1 MKKTFL
7 FALGLLMGVHAWSY
21 DNVPA
26 TFTWAVGNESAASI
40 VSDATDGVREAKIVV
55 GAGLTAGTYTNYA
68 ANPGNTMSTYVPAE
82 SKPGAVATAMVEYRV
97 KMKKGVTFT
106 LTNAS
111 YDAIKEGT
119 NDASYSWSYAVDGVE
134 SAITVV
140 TKDEILR
147 NDASNSAPLN
157 HSHAITATAGQ
168 EVSFRIYVSGFANNK
183 KMAISNIILTGTVN
197 GEEEVRTFTDF
208 KLDFRSNPYTVVL
221 PEGGTL
227 PSNVSLANEVYHD
240 TQHGLRAGTI
250 TVDVDGPVKFTL
262 GTCNWG
268 TSIAVQKNGEAF
280 ATIANQ
286 GGCDNGGITGGYTKY
301 VTWTYNSEEAA
312 TLSFTANGSYLPYF
326 FAEAC
331 EFVPQVVVSY
341 YDVNGT
347 TLIGKDTVEGG
358 SVLAFKYGA
367 ADVTVAEGEAFR
379 GWFNASIPTATK
391 VAEGISLTED
401 LKLYAKATNIEVAAL
416 GKIFEYDLAKAYF
429 YAEDHEL
436 FSHNGGGFHDGT
448 HGWSFGNGNTLSI
461 QVAGNALLAV
471 NVCTYS
477 NTSVTLVK
485 DAAGNVIDSLNVVYN
500 ETVDGSKQSIYYEGP
515 ATTLTFYF
523 TATNYI
529 HFIKVYNVASLPT
542 KDEATGYYILEPGDG
557 AGLKLVLESLQNGDK
572 IFLPNG
578 IYDFGEA
585 ALTQISKNNVS
596 IIGQSMDS
604 TIIKNTPD
612 IHNEGISTTATL
624 LITGENTYLQDLT
637 LYNAMDYFEALRVMS
652 NGRGVCLQDKG
663 TKTICK
669 NVRMRSNQDTYYSN
683 KVGAVKYFEDCE
695 IHGTVDFICGDG
707 SVYFYGTELVC
718 EQRNSTGGGSDA
730 VTASN
735 ADASDKGYV
744 FDHCS
749 IRYAENIQGDKPVV
763 SLGRAWNNSPKTVFL
778 YTFLDDSNGA
788 LNMTKEASAQKDKIQ
803 RWSLG
808 AMNALPQLFGE
819 YNSVNA
825 QAEVVSPQSNN
836 VKFVLNSNEKQME
849 TILTAEQA
857 ATYTMDYTLGS
868 WAATAAADATQAV
881 VETTGLY
888 EPEGIYLLEVVYNSK
903 LICTIETG
911 AQLNNEFIH
920 EGVTIR
926 KANGRGGFGWKR
938 GEEPQ
943 GIDNTSDCGC
953 KVEKIIRDGQVIIIR
968 DNKEYNVLGT
978 QL

>member
-7 FALGLLMGVHAWSY
+7 FALGLLMGVNAWSY

-26 TFTWAVGNESAASI
+26 AFTWAVGNESAASI
-40 VSDATDGVREAKIVV
+40 VSDATDGVKEAKIVV

-68 ANPGNTMSTYVPAE
+68 ANPNNTMTTYVPAE
-82 SKPGAVATAMVEYRV
+82 SKPGAVATVMVEYRV

-106 LTNAS
+106 LTSAS
-111 YDAIKEGT
+111 YDAIKDGT
-119 NDASYSWSYAVDGVE
+119 DDAWYSWSYAVDGVE
-134 SAITVV
+134 SAITAVD
-140 TKDEILR
+140 KADLLR
-147 NDASNSAPLN
+147 NSNTTGTPALN
-157 HSHAITATAGQ
+157 HSHAITASAGQ
-168 EVSFRIYVSGFANNK
+168 EVSFRIYVSNFANNK
-183 KMAISNIILTGTVN
+183 KFAISNIVLTGTVN

-208 KLDFRSNPYTVVL
+208 KVDFRSQDPTWVL
-221 PEGGTL
+221 PTSKPDNVTL
-227 PSNVSLANEVYHD
+227 SGLSFHD
-240 TQHGLRAGTI
+240 AQHGINAGTI
-250 TVDVDGPVKFTL
+250 NVTVDGPVKFTL
-262 GTCNWG
+262 GGCGYG
-268 TSIAVQKNGEAF
+268 TSIIVKKGTETV
-280 ATIANQ
+280 ATIDNKTP
-286 GGCDNGGITGGYTKY
+286 GCDNGIGTYTKY
-301 VTWTYNSEEAA
+301 ATWTYNSEEAA
-312 TLSFTANGSYLPYF
+312 TLSFTVNGYLPYM

-331 EFVPQVVVSY
+331 EFVPQVMVSY

-401 LKLYAKATNIEVAAL
+401 LKLYAKATDIEVAAL

-477 NTSVTLVK
+477 NTGVTLVK

-669 NVRMRSNQDTYYSN
+669 NVRMLSNQDTYYSN
-683 KVGAVKYFEDCE
+683 KVGALKYFEDCE

-707 SVYFYGTELVC
+707 SVYFKGTELVC

-744 FDHCS
+744 FDNCS

-778 YTFLDDSNGA
+778 NTLLADD

-808 AMNALPQLFGE
+808 AMNALPELFGE

-825 QAEVVSPQSNN
+825 QGQVVSPQSNN

-857 ATYTMDYTLGS
+857 ATYTKAYTLGD
-868 WAATAAADATQAV
+868 WAATAEADATQAV
-881 VETTGLY
+881 VEAGNY
-888 EPEGIYLLEVVYNSK
+888 EATGIYLLE
-903 LICTIETG
+903 LIEDGSCTIVTG
-911 AQLNNEFIH
+911 AELNAEPLVP
-920 EGVTIR
+920 GVTIR
-926 KANGRGGFGWKR
+926 KANARGGFGAKAG
-938 GEEPQ
+938 GEPS
-943 GIDNTSDCGC
+943 GIDNVSDCGC

-968 DNKEYNVLGT
+968 DNKEYNVLGA

>member
-7 FALGLLMGVHAWSY
+7 FALGLLMGVNAWSY

-40 VSDATDGVREAKIVV
+40 VSDATDGVKEAKIVV

-82 SKPGAVATAMVEYRV
+82 SKPGAVATVMVEYRV

-106 LTNAS
+106 LSNAS
-111 YDAIKEGT
+111 YDAIKDGT
-119 NDASYSWSYAVDGVE
+119 DDASYSWSYAVDGVE
-134 SAITVV
+134 SAITAVS
-140 TKDEILR
+140 KDDLLR
-147 NDASNSAPLN
+147 NNNTTGTPALN

-168 EVSFRIYVSGFANNK
+168 EVSFRIYVSNFANNK

-262 GTCNWG
+262 GGCTYG
-268 TSIAVQKNGEAF
+268 TNIVVKKGTETV
-280 ATIANQ
+280 ATIDNKSA
-286 GGCDNGGITGGYTKY
+286 GCDNTGVGTYTKFA
-301 VTWTYNSEEAA
+301 TWTYNVEAAA
-312 TLSFTANGSYLPYF
+312 TLAFTVNGYLPYF

-358 SVLAFKYGA
+358 SALAFKYGA
-367 ADVTVAEGEAFR
+367 ADVTVAAGEAFR
-379 GWFNASIPTATK
+379 GWFNATTPTALK
-391 VAEGISLTED
+391 VKAGTPLTED
-401 LKLYAKATNIEVAAL
+401 LKLYAKATDIEIAEL
-416 GKIFEYDLAKAYF
+416 GKIYDYDFRPANF
-429 YAEDHEL
+429 YPEDHEL
-436 FSHNGGGFHDGT
+436 LTFVGGSYNGT
-448 HGWSFGNGNTLSI
+448 QHGWAFGNGNSISI

-471 NVCTYS
+471 DVCTYS
-477 NTSVTLVK
+477 STGTVALK
-485 DAAGNVIDSLNVVYN
+485 DANDSIIGEL
-500 ETVDGSKQSIYYEGP
+500 TVEREVTADGSKQSIYYEGP

-669 NVRMRSNQDTYYSN
+669 NVRMLSNQDTYYSN